1 MCISKAEALRRQQD
15 GRVLVA
21 SAAAY
26 AVACAA
32 SWMQPLLLVEIL
44 RFKGGTEASAG
55 LVLTVEMLA
64 LSLSSIFYAR
74 VATGV
79 SFATVAIGGTTV
91 AIIGNVL
98 SLVVPDHVSLLA
110 TRILCGLGEGATLMV
125 ASAALARFDDP
136 DRAYGKINAANI
148 LTGSLLIYAAPFLGG
163 WTGGPTTFPTLLLF
177 MLLLL
182 PVLLI
187 MPRGERLRPPPA
199 GEDGLAAGS
208 FSPRL
213 LIIGLAVLIASVSNA
228 AVWSFCYVFGSHAGL
243 GVAALNTIM
252 AVAILF
258 ALAGSLLAS
267 VIGSRHGRTLPF
279 AAGLI
284 IVSFASF
291 TLSHTTHP
299 LAFEVAMAAYLT
311 AMYFL
316 IPYFFGYAAAEDA
329 SGRGAAMIGAIF
341 LMSFAIGPYL
351 GGIISQQF
359 GYRPMGWL
367 VLIADSIAFL
377 LLAALSLFPQHT
389 FNNAP

>member
-1 MCISKAEALRRQQD
+1 MWMSKAEILRRQQD
-15 GRVLVA
+15 RRVLIA
-21 SAAAY
+21 SATAY

-44 RFKGGTEASAG
+44 RFKGGTAASAG

-79 SFATVAIGGTTV
+79 SFTAIAIGGTTL

-98 SLVVPDHVSLLA
+98 SLVAKDHVSLLA

-136 DRAYGKINAANI
+136 DRAYGKINAFSI
-148 LTGSLLIYAAPFLGG
+148 LTGSLLIYAAPFLGR
-163 WTGGPTTFPTLLLF
+163 WTIGPTTFPALLLF

-187 MPRGERLRPPPA
+187 MPRGEHLRPA
-199 GEDGLAAGS
+199 LEDTPVTS
-208 FSPRL
+208 RFNPRL
-213 LIIGLAVLIASVSNA
+213 LIIGLAVLIASVTNA
-228 AVWSFCYVFGSHAGL
+228 AVWSFCFAFGSRAGL
-243 GVAALNTIM
+243 GAATLNTVM
-252 AVAILF
+252 AIAILF
-258 ALAGSLLAS
+258 ALAGSVLAGA
-267 VIGSRHGRTLPF
+267 IGSRHGRTLPF
-279 AAGLI
+279 AMGLT

-299 LAFEVAMAAYLT
+299 LSFEVAMAAYLT
-311 AMYFL
+311 AMYFI
-316 IPYFFGYAAAEDA
+316 IPYFFGYAAAEDP

-341 LMSFAIGPYL
+341 LLSFAIGPYL

-377 LLAALSLFPQHT
+377 MLAALRLFPQHMLD
-389 FNNAP
+389 NAP